1 MNFITGLDQSAGAL
15 AAERT
20 RLETV
25 SANIANAHTTRS
37 PDGASYHRR
46 TVAFESVLD
55 ARHPG
60 APGVRVAQVA
70 TDHTPGEHVY
80 QPGHP
85 DADKDGYVEMP
96 NVNLATEMVDLVSAS
111 RAYEANLAVVQN
123 ARQLAMRALSIGK

>member
-1 MNFITGLDQSAGAL
+1 MNFITGLSQSAAAL

-25 SANIANAHTTRS
+25 SANIANANSTRG
-37 PDGASYHRR
+37 PDGTPYHRKV
-46 TVAFESVLD
+46 VAFESVMD
-55 ARHPG
+55 AHHPSG
-60 APGVRVAQVA
+60 ASVRVSQVA
-70 TDHTPGEHVY
+70 TDKTPGQRVY

-85 DADKDGYVEMP
+85 DADKDGFVEMP
-96 NVNLATEMVDLVSAS
+96 NVNLSYEMVDLISAS